1 MQNLLL
7 HRNNFFTK
15 RARSIIGLFGVTE
28 NLTISKIVSRQNSVT
43 QSTVLSANFD
53 HRFLTVLK
61 EIYHRSRTQSTSP
74 ENLKVEIS
82 LQDKWTLMSQNLTLV
97 VFQH

>member
-1 MQNLLL
+1 MCYCTGTI
-7 HRNNFFTK
+7 FTK
-15 RARSIIGLFGVTE
+15 RVRSIIGLFGVTE

-43 QSTVLSANFD
+43 QSTVSSTNLD

-74 ENLKVEIS
+74 ENSKVEIS